1 MKVLIRLILIAAII
15 VSWPFSLLQA
25 LYYGLVWLF
34 LGDNLF
40 EKYEPLPFEIIKY
53 YKTNMK

>member
-1 MKVLIRLILIAAII
+1 MKVLIRLIVIVTII
-15 VSWPFSLLQA
+15 VSCPLVLLQA

-40 EKYEPLPFEIIKY
+40 EKYEPFPFMIIEY